1 MEVGS
6 KQKGNKSRLMVKSG
20 ALDSDRIGIH
30 THCLPLGKLISQ
42 CRRSLFRKVGMIIL
56 LSGHLGGSIH

>member
-6 KQKGNKSRLMVKSG
+6 KQKGKKSRLMVKSG
-20 ALDSDRIGIH
+20 ALDSDRIH

-42 CRRSLFRKVGMIIL
+42 CHRSLFRKMGMIIL
-56 LSGHLGGSIH
+56 LSGHLGGSIR